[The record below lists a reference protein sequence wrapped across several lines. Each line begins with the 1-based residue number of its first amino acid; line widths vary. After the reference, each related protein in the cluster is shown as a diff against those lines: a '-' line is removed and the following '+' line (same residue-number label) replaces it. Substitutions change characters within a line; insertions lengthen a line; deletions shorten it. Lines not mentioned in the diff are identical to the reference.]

1 MSVTLT
7 LEFLWLVLKCYI
19 HIDHMSSVQ
28 RCCVS
33 LIMTKVMLRV
43 LCYVATTSYVWWLRC
58 LRDTW
63 QRHNLGCC
71 LRTHKVVAADLAVA
85 RPCLQLWSPSEG
97 LSLSL
102 LCSSLAVCAVSDIFC
117 WNPPPP
123 RHTSE
128 AVASPP
134 LLADINLRPRDRD
147 TRADI
152 TFLCGC
158 LIPALM
164 YEWFLFNL

>member
-1 MSVTLT
+1 MLHSYWPHVQCPALLCILDNDEGHVT
-7 LEFLWLVLKCYI
+7 C
-19 HIDHMSSVQ
+19 
-28 RCCVS
+28 
-33 LIMTKVMLRV
+33 V

-134 LLADINLRPRDRD
+134 LLADINLRPR
-147 TRADI
+147 ADI
-152 TFLCGC
+152 MFLCGC
-158 LIPALM
+158 LIRLLM

>member
-102 LCSSLAVCAVSDIFC
+102 AVCAVSDIFC

-134 LLADINLRPRDRD
+134 LLADINLRPR
-147 TRADI
+147 ADI
-152 TFLCGC
+152 MFLCGC
-158 LIPALM
+158 LIRLLM

>member
-1 MSVTLT
+1 MSVKLT
-7 LEFLWLVLKCYI
+7 LEFLWLVPKCYN

-102 LCSSLAVCAVSDIFC
+102 AVCAVSDIFC

-128 AVASPP
+128 AVAPP
-134 LLADINLRPRDRD
+134 LLLADINLRHKTQSRYYV
-147 TRADI
+147 
-152 TFLCGC
+152 
-158 LIPALM
+158 LM
-164 YEWFLFNL
+164 WLSY

>member
-63 QRHNLGCC
+63 QRHTTLAAVYAHTRLWRLTLPWPDLVSNSEVRL
-71 LRTHKVVAADLAVA
+71 KV
-85 RPCLQLWSPSEG
+85 
-97 LSLSL
+97 SLSL

-117 WNPPPP
+117 WNPPPL

-134 LLADINLRPRDRD
+134 LLADINLRPR
-147 TRADI
+147 ADI
-152 TFLCGC
+152 MFLCGC
-158 LIPALM
+158 LIRLLM